1 MSMHAFIVNSAYPKT
16 AQNSDT
22 LIITET
28 TVENIRNI
36 PEFLSK
42 KPLKEKFNKV
52 FIENAHNLSTVAQN
66 ALLKTLE
73 DPPGSS
79 EIYLVTDYPD
89 QLLPTILSRAQVI
102 FVKSSEIYQ
111 KKDLE
116 SITTREELLEHLDY
130 LEMSVHNSLLRP
142 PLKLRGG
149 SEGAL
154 YKLLSETRKYTKA
167 NCNLKLCINHLASRL

>member
-102 FVKSSEIYQ
+102 FVKSTEIYQ

-116 SITTREELLEHLDY
+116 SITTREELLEYLNYLDY
-130 LEMSVHNSLLRP
+130 TFRTKTYYLV
-142 PLKLRGG
+142 
-149 SEGAL
+149 
-154 YKLLSETRKYTKA
+154 SETRKYTKA